1 MRETMKEKEINLAK
15 VILKKLQTFQ
25 KMGCEIEI
33 TLLQKIGDTEQLGI
47 CDMGERE
54 NVIES
59 TIKVIPMT
67 LASEKTKVGET
78 ANNMALGNNAE
89 CYLEFAEIGEQSMIQ
104 TGDRILYHN
113 EEYIIFEILPVVM
126 GETLLCRQYKA
137 KKVL

>member
-1 MRETMKEKEINLAK
+1 MRETMKNTEINLAK

-25 KMGCEIEI
+25 KMGCETEM
-33 TLLQKIGDTEQLGI
+33 TLLQKTGDTRQLGI

-54 NVIES
+54 NVTES

-89 CYLEFAEIGEQSMIQ
+89 IYIEFAEIGEQSMIQ
-104 TGDRILYHN
+104 TGDRIRYHN

>member
-25 KMGCEIEI
+25 KMGCETEM
-33 TLLQKIGDTEQLGI
+33 TLLQKTGDTEQLGI
-47 CDMGERE
+47 CDTGERE

-59 TIKVIPMT
+59 KIKVIPMT

-78 ANNMALGNNAE
+78 ANNMELGNNAE
-89 CYLEFAEIGEQSMIQ
+89 CYLEFTEIGEQSIIQ
-104 TGDRILYHN
+104 TGDRIRYHN

>member
-1 MRETMKEKEINLAK
+1 MQVDIAK

-78 ANNMALGNNAE
+78 ANNMALGNNTE

-126 GETLLCRQYKA
+126 GETLLCRQHKA